1 MISYNCQP
9 ARVHPN
15 SIRTP
20 THSPYPITVGIT
32 QFSSFNMIEWQYM
45 FAASLL
51 ATIPVVILFMTIER
65 HLTAG
70 LTSGGVKG

>member
-1 MISYNCQP
+1 
-9 ARVHPN
+9 
-15 SIRTP
+15 
-20 THSPYPITVGIT
+20 
-32 QFSSFNMIEWQYM
+32 MIEWQYM

-51 ATIPVVILFMTIER
+51 ATIPVVILFMSIEK